1 MTNEAADLINPGLNG
16 QPPAEPPAG
25 GQPPAGQQPPPPP
38 AGEQPPAKPPADD
51 KKDFASTWK
60 DYIPEELKERPEW
73 GNIKD
78 VADLYKNY
86 INSQQLISKSVRLP
100 DANSTPEDIAKFYAK
115 LGKPESKTDY
125 DFEYKPEKEG
135 YIYNKDSF
143 DFTVFQDIADK
154 ANLTADQYKA
164 LAKAYIDINNE
175 NYLNYSQELSQNA
188 ARELKE
194 AENKLKME
202 WGSQYN
208 SNINSITEKV
218 KQLYPEVTLKRM
230 QNAGLFRD
238 PEFLKSHLKLTKMMS
253 GDTVYIEGNAVEDVP
268 QTLASLQQKRDSL
281 MKEDYEKNREQVLAL
296 NKQIVTLKQAQAAG
310 QKKFAG

>member
-1 MTNEAADLINPGLNG
+1 MTNDGQDLLNLG
-16 QPPAEPPAG
+16 ENAGGDAGAGNQPPAGEPPKNEPPKNEPPAG
-25 GQPPAGQQPPPPP
+25 
-38 AGEQPPAKPPADD
+38 D

-115 LGKPESKTDY
+115 LGKPAAKTDY

-175 NYLNYSQELSQNA
+175 NYLNYNQELSQNA

-218 KQLYPEVTLKRM
+218 KQLYPESTLKRM